1 MSETIMSTLPPPTGT
16 PRPRVLVLGGG
27 AVVREC
33 FAPALAS
40 LGMAGDTTIVDPVNA
55 VPDAYPGFRL
65 DTSDF
70 RAVLARPDLDATHC
84 VVALPNALHVEA
96 VTLALR
102 RGLHVL
108 CEKPLSLSAEECR
121 GLHQEAGRCQ
131 RLLGVNM
138 VRRLFQSVQVTAR
151 ALALGWVG
159 ELTSVS
165 IAHGGA
171 YGWPIASLA
180 PFLPINGGVLADMG
194 VHYLDL
200 AHMLVGPL
208 TPTSYSDDWQG
219 GVESECRFQ
228 LQTAAGVPVELALSR
243 LGPLDNEI
251 VVEGTVGRVRLG
263 VDTMDHAVFE
273 PLDSTAS
280 PVQLST
286 SGADTATFTGYFT
299 EQMRRFLANTVDVT
313 ADVAAQ
319 TAALMEWAYQ
329 RRPPKE
335 ADTRP
340 PRLEPGRVLVTG
352 GTGFIGVHLLD
363 RLCRADTGPVTAT
376 YRSFAS
382 CASISRFPV
391 EYAKLDLLEPGDL
404 RALVRGHRYVFHLAV
419 ARNAETEQQVTVEGT
434 RQLVEACIAEGVEA
448 VVVLSTMYVMG
459 HETGTI
465 DETSPYK
472 PIGGSYG
479 SAKAAMER
487 WLLKRARTSGQT
499 RLSVLIPTC
508 VYGPGGDTY
517 TQGPISFAREGRFVW
532 IAEGSGLANV
542 VYVGNLVDA
551 MVRAAVTPAAH
562 GERFIVSDGC
572 LSWREFLSPL
582 LGPFAATV
590 PSPKADEFE
599 AMCQVVDV
607 PAGVGDIARAILRS
621 PEVWDAVTRTR
632 VATQLRPLVKKYAPS
647 VVRLRRKA
655 RPFNPAAQRPEV
667 DRPVPPLWL
676 REVYGPTAA
685 RFLSDKAAR
694 VLGWHPPVAT
704 ADAVALTA
712 TWLEQRGFFA
722 SID

>member
-1 MSETIMSTLPPPTGT
+1 MTESTTSTRLQTSERT
-16 PRPRVLVLGGG
+16 PRVLVLGGG

-40 LGMAGDTTIVDPVNA
+40 LGLASQTTIVDPVNA
-55 VPDAYPGFRL
+55 SPDTYPGFTP
-65 DTSDF
+65 DASDF
-70 RAVLARPDLDATHC
+70 RAVLARPGLDATHC

-121 GLHQEAGRCQ
+121 ILHEEAGRCQ

-180 PFLPINGGVLADMG
+180 PFLPVNGGVLADMG

-200 AHMLVGPL
+200 AHSLVGPL
-208 TPTSYSDDWQG
+208 TPVSYEDDWRG
-219 GVESECRFQ
+219 GVESECRFV
-228 LQTAAGVPVELALSR
+228 LRTAEGAPVELSLSR
-243 LGPLDNEI
+243 LGPLANEI
-251 VVEGTVGRVRLG
+251 VISGTRGRVRLG
-263 VDTMDHAVFE
+263 VDSMDHAVFE
-273 PLDSTAS
+273 PLDETAAS
-280 PVQLST
+280 VHLST
-286 SGADTATFTGYFT
+286 GDEEALTFTGYFT
-299 EQMRRFLANTVDVT
+299 EQMRHFLSDTVDVA

-319 TAALMEWAYQ
+319 TAALMEWAYRQ
-329 RRPPKE
+329 RPAPQ
-335 ADTRP
+335 ADSRA
-340 PRLEPGRVLVTG
+340 PRLESGRVLVTG

-363 RLCRADTGPVTAT
+363 RLFSAGTGAVTAT

-391 EYAKLDLLEPGDL
+391 DYARLDLLNPGDL

-419 ARNAETEQQVTVEGT
+419 SRNADTEHQVTVEGT
-434 RQLVEACIAEGVEA
+434 RQLVDACIAEGVES

-459 HETGTI
+459 HDAGDV

-472 PIGGSYG
+472 PIGGTYG
-479 SAKAAMER
+479 TAKAAMER
-487 WLLKRARTSGQT
+487 WLLERARTSGQT

-517 TQGPISFAREGRFVW
+517 TQGPITFAREGRFAW
-532 IAEGSGLANV
+532 IADGSGLANIV
-542 VYVGNLVDA
+542 FVGNLVDA
-551 MVRAAVTPAAH
+551 MIRAAVTPAAH

-572 LSWREFLSPL
+572 LSWRDFLTPL
-582 LGPFAATV
+582 LGPFASGV
-590 PSPKADEFE
+590 PSPSPEAFE
-599 AMCQVVDV
+599 AMCHVAEN

-655 RPFNPAAQRPEV
+655 RPFNPASHQTDSE
-667 DRPVPPLWL
+667 RPVPPLWL
-676 REVYGPTAA
+676 RDVYGPTTA
-685 RFLSDKAAR
+685 RFVSNKAER
-694 VLGWHPPVAT
+694 MLGWKPPVAT
-704 ADAVALTA
+704 DRALALTA
-712 TWLEQRGFFA
+712 SWLEQRGFFA
-722 SID
+722 TLD